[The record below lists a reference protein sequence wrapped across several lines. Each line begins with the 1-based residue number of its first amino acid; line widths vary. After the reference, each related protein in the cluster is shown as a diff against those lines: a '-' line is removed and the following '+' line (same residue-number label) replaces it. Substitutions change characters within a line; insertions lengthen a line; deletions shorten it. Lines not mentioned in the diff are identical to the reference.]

1 MDKSSKEPKRGT
13 IRSFF
18 NSCNVKN
25 RSSTFAIPHN
35 TTDSLSHKIVDMSST
50 STTHVAEIASVWA
63 INRDFAKY

>member
-1 MDKSSKEPKRGT
+1 MDKSLKEPKRGT

-35 TTDSLSHKIVDMSST
+35 TTDSLSHEIVDMSST
-50 STTHVAEIASVWA
+50 STNDEQQEKQISTCSQ
-63 INRDFAKY
+63 